1 MLLVVLAVCAQPL
14 VCLGQPAAARL
25 LDSATFNAVAYNK
38 ARYVF
43 VYFFSP
49 NCEECE
55 ARVLRF

>member
-1 MLLVVLAVCAQPL
+1 MLLMLLLVVCAQPL

-43 VYFFSP
+43 VYFFSSR
-49 NCEECE
+49 CEECE
-55 ARVLRF
+55 D

>member
-1 MLLVVLAVCAQPL
+1 MLLMLLLVVCAQPL

-43 VYFFSP
+43 VYFFSSS
-49 NCEECE
+49 CETCE
-55 ARVLRF
+55 D